1 MLIVWHIQSGIVS
14 SILVF
19 VPQIQEV
26 ISIQQSSM
34 HGRKTEYGEIIFK
47 NILLTMMVYLPTKKE
62 NIQMNQNLYSRRYM
76 YMYYGR
82 TQL

>member
-1 MLIVWHIQSGIVS
+1 MNVYSLAHTQWNCKYYI
-14 SILVF
+14 VF

-47 NILLTMMVYLPTKKE
+47 NILLPIVD
-62 NIQMNQNLYSRRYM
+62 MNCQ
-76 YMYYGR
+76 
-82 TQL
+82 

>member
-14 SILVF
+14 IILVF
-19 VPQIQEV
+19 CAQIQEV

-47 NILLTMMVYLPTKKE
+47 NILLPIVD
-62 NIQMNQNLYSRRYM
+62 MNCQ
-76 YMYYGR
+76 
-82 TQL
+82 

>member
-14 SILVF
+14 IILYLC
-19 VPQIQEV
+19 PNTRS

-47 NILLTMMVYLPTKKE
+47 NILLPIVD
-62 NIQMNQNLYSRRYM
+62 MNCQ
-76 YMYYGR
+76 
-82 TQL
+82 